1 MTENFSTVIL
11 VFPQVTEVDKREPR
25 ESFLK
30 PRLRNVPR
38 GSLFST
44 EVTWTNLK
52 SDVDKFVRRMW
63 QAQKLKQNA
72 FFICSG
78 FFVNIQ
84 YPILY
89 NAGPL

>member
-11 VFPQVTEVDKREPR
+11 VFPKVTEVDKREPR

-30 PRLRNVPR
+30 PRPQAEAEKCSR

-52 SDVDKFVRRMW
+52 SDEDKFVRKTR
-63 QAQKLKQNA
+63 QAQLLKQNT
-72 FFICSG
+72 FFICMAFS
-78 FFVNIQ
+78 
-84 YPILY
+84 
-89 NAGPL
+89 